1 VNRLAHAEQRQSQGF
16 ADVSTT
22 TVGTGTVTVGS
33 GSTSKQITVDATN
46 NTLSGLRDAINRS
59 GAGVTASIINLG
71 TGTTADYHLVLTGSR
86 TGAENAIT
94 WNADLAGGTA
104 PSWTT
109 TTAATD
115 ASITVGTGETATTLT
130 RGVNTINDVYPGL
143 SITLKAADIG
153 KPVTLTVTPDT
164 DAVKQKIVDF
174 VTQYNDVMDYVR
186 KQFSFDSTTYQSG
199 PLFGDFALQNVQQE
213 LRSGIL
219 QPIPGLPAAMN
230 ALSQIGFS
238 SDTKDNLVLDEAKLT
253 EALKAD
259 PAGVMK
265 LFAAQGETT
274 DYAVAF
280 QGSSRLTKPTTG
292 AGYTVR
298 VDQGATRA
306 RVTAGAAQSGPL
318 AADETLTV
326 NGVAISLT
334 AGMTEQ
340 QVLDTINAQTART
353 GVTASRTGA
362 DGAGAGGYLTFTRTS
377 WGSAGHITVQST
389 ASVSGGAGTSGIG
402 NVQVTETSAAGE
414 SGTGSGAAGKD
425 VAGAFG
431 VTVNGVITW
440 EAATGTGQD
449 LTGNSG
455 NANTDGLR
463 LRVTATTTGEHGTV
477 VLTRGI
483 GETLDN
489 MLDFLTGSTGSVTS
503 ATDTLNKQIDDLKK
517 EIQSKT
523 DRITAY
529 EEKLRLQFIELET
542 NMGRLQNQ
550 GSYLA
555 TQFAA
560 LTKSK

>member
-1 VNRLAHAEQRQSQGF
+1 MSIQSVPLSPPVV
-16 ADVSTT
+16 ASSAARTT
-22 TVGTGTVTVGS
+22 DHVTPQ
-33 GSTSKQITVDATN
+33 T
-46 NTLSGLRDAINRS
+46 
-59 GAGVTASIINLG
+59 AGPI
-71 TGTTADYHLVLTGSR
+71 
-86 TGAENAIT
+86 
-94 WNADLAGGTA
+94 
-104 PSWTT
+104 
-109 TTAATD
+109 AATGRLRNVP
-115 ASITVGTGETATTLT
+115 AETSAAAGAPVSYTHL
-130 RGVNTINDVYPGL
+130 DVY
-143 SITLKAADIG
+143 KR
-153 KPVTLTVTPDT
+153 
-164 DAVKQKIVDF
+164 Q
-174 VTQYNDVMDYVR
+174 
-186 KQFSFDSTTYQSG
+186 
-199 PLFGDFALQNVQQE
+199 
-213 LRSGIL
+213 
-219 QPIPGLPAAMN
+219 
-230 ALSQIGFS
+230 
-238 SDTKDNLVLDEAKLT
+238 
-253 EALKAD
+253 
-259 PAGVMK
+259 
-265 LFAAQGETT
+265 
-274 DYAVAF
+274 
-280 QGSSRLTKPTTG
+280 
-292 AGYTVR
+292 
-298 VDQGATRA
+298 
-306 RVTAGAAQSGPL
+306 
-318 AADETLTV
+318 
-326 NGVAISLT
+326 
-334 AGMTEQ
+334 
-340 QVLDTINAQTART
+340 
-353 GVTASRTGA
+353 
-362 DGAGAGGYLTFTRTS
+362 
-377 WGSAGHITVQST
+377 TVQST